1 MNKFHGT
8 GVAMVTPF
16 NTDGSVDY
24 EGLKRLIDFQ
34 IDGGVEYLVSLGTT
48 GEASTLT
55 KDEKKSIW
63 KFTKET
69 VAGRVPLVAGIG
81 GNSTSSVIDSI
92 KSFDKEGYDA
102 ILSVSPYYNRPTQ
115 EGIYQHYKAIS
126 EASELPVILYN
137 VPARTGGNITAET
150 SLRLAHDFENIIA
163 LKEASGNFDQF
174 NQILRDKPKDFL
186 FISGDDAVTLPL
198 ISMGAVGIISVAGNA
213 IPRLFSDMIRLCLAN
228 KFDEARILHYKVLG
242 FTNSIFMEGNPGG
255 VKSALKQLGICNDT
269 LRLPLVNVSEN
280 TAEKIREELN
290 GLN

>member
-81 GNSTSSVIDSI
+81 GNSTSSVTESI
-92 KSFDKEGYDA
+92 KSFEKEGYDA

-126 EASELPVILYN
+126 EASELPIILYN
-137 VPARTGGNITAET
+137 VPARTGGNMTAET